1 MISVDNI
8 LFMKENFPLIWDA
21 YRASEDKQEAALVK
35 KTASKVE
42 GFPTLSIKRDERSFY
57 LHSRYDPRREAQTII
72 DNFDGSDYEHVIFYG
87 AGLGYHIE
95 EFLNRYPHLT
105 FSIYEPIPEVFSAY
119 LSNFELNN
127 LPQRRLH
134 EIVVESSPA
143 DAPAFLQRTV
153 AQIQKKILLLDLPGY
168 RNIFPE
174 QHLAFLE
181 HFQEIISN
189 RRTTLTTNIAFEK
202 RWILNSLLNFKTV
215 LNTPDLLVE
224 RAGYF
229 KDQPAILVAA
239 GPSLDY
245 EIENLKQIKENG
257 LAYIFSV
264 GSAVNSLIEAGIHP
278 HAQCTYDPG
287 EANQQK
293 VFARITEEQ
302 ITDIPLIFGSSVGFE
317 VVKNYPGKNQLHI
330 ITSQDS
336 ISSYLLKID
345 DKTKLDGVMDAPS
358 IAVVTLQLLYKL
370 GFNPIILVGQN
381 LAYQNN
387 RHYAGGIAYADDMRI
402 DPVKTRGLIKVKDV
416 EGNAVYTSLSFD
428 RMRVGMEHHIKIMDG
443 VEVIN
448 TTRGGASIEGTTYRT
463 LDELIR
469 SGILT
474 DEVVDPEWCQI
485 QATDYDRNYLKKRFA
500 RLYNDYEQLA
510 AQLQDVNNNL
520 EEIRLLKESRNY
532 AQIERSWPKLDRS
545 FNKVK
550 KNVFYKQVIQ
560 PMNRVTYNLYFE
572 KLPTARFEPDQN
584 VKADVIIPSL
594 GRAVYESLR
603 DLQSLKP
610 IMNDLKQYIEELL

>member
-35 KTASKVE
+35 KTASKME

-57 LHSRYDPRREAQTII
+57 LHSRYDPCKEAQTII

-87 AGLGYHIE
+87 TGLGYHIE
-95 EFLNRYPHLT
+95 EYLNKYPHLT
-105 FSIYEPIPEVFSAY
+105 FSIYEPIPEVFAAY
-119 LSNFELNN
+119 LSHFELKN

-134 EIVVESSPA
+134 EIVVETSPA

-153 AQIQKKILLLDLPGY
+153 AQMQKKILLLDLPSY
-168 RNIFPE
+168 RNIFSE
-174 QHLAFLE
+174 QHSAFLE
-181 HFQEIISN
+181 HFKEIVSN
-189 RRTTLTTNIAFEK
+189 RRTTLATNLAFEK
-202 RWILNSLLNFKTV
+202 RWIINSLLNFKTV
-215 LNTPDLLVE
+215 LNTPDILVE
-224 RAGYF
+224 RSGYF

-245 EIENLKQIKENG
+245 EIENLKYIRENG

-264 GSAVNSLIEAGIHP
+264 GSAVNSLIEAGVHP
-278 HAQCTYDPG
+278 HAQCTYDPS

-293 VFARITEEQ
+293 VFARITAEQ

-317 VVKNYPGKNQLHI
+317 VLKNYPDKNQLHM
-330 ITSQDS
+330 ITSQDT
-336 ISSYLLKID
+336 ISSYLLKLHEN
-345 DKTKLDGVMDAPS
+345 TQLDGVMDAPS

-370 GFNPIILVGQN
+370 GFNPIILAGQN
-381 LAYQNN
+381 LAYENN
-387 RHYAGGIAYADDMRI
+387 RHYADGIDYASGMRI
-402 DPVKTRGLIKVKDV
+402 DPAKTQGLMKVKDV
-416 EGNAVYTSLSFD
+416 EGHDVYTSLSFD
-428 RMRVGMEHHIKIMDG
+428 RMRVGMEYHIKSMDG
-443 VEVIN
+443 IEVIN
-448 TTRGGASIEGTTYRT
+448 TTRGGANIEGTTYRT
-463 LDELIR
+463 FDELIK
-469 SGILT
+469 SGVLSDKVI
-474 DEVVDPEWCQI
+474 DPEWYQI
-485 QATDYDRNYLKKRFA
+485 PVTDYDRDYLKKRFA

-510 AQLQDVNNNL
+510 TQLQDVNNNL
-520 EEIRLLKESRNY
+520 EEIRLLKEARNFT
-532 AQIERSWPKLDRS
+532 QIERCWSKLDRA

-572 KLPTARFEPDQN
+572 KLPTVRFEPDQR
-584 VKADVIIPSL
+584 VKADVIIPGL
-594 GRAVYESLR
+594 GQAVYDSLR

-610 IMNDLKQYIEELL
+610 VMNDLKQCIENL